1 MSTPTIYI
9 FAVHFFASLCKTT
22 TQLRLTEGFFGK
34 GELMT
39 VKSVIITAEPLLMQ
53 LREIFAITYF

>member
-9 FAVHFFASLCKTT
+9 FDVHLFASLCKIT